1 VFEQLGSEAASWSNQ
16 SRIEKASLQLQRERV
31 AKLLSTRNAKQR
43 RSSKRVPALVAH
55 LPKFLEGHKIAP
67 AASLRAACDNHCAK
81 VGLDA
86 LKICAISRSWITT
99 PESPDNPFRQGNGA
113 PSARL
118 ARQ

>member
-1 VFEQLGSEAASWSNQ
+1 M
-16 SRIEKASLQLQRERV
+16 
-31 AKLLSTRNAKQR
+31 
-43 RSSKRVPALVAH
+43 ALIAH

-67 AASLRAACDNHCAK
+67 AASLWAACDNHCAK

-86 LKICAISRSWITT
+86 LETCAISRSWITT
-99 PESPDNPFRQGNGA
+99 PESPDNPSRHGNGA